1 MTFIVTV
8 IVIISLN
15 VSYFNNPD
23 VLDQSLSKV
32 AKLKHLVFDKTSFKK
47 SKVVFLVSQCRSG
60 SSILGELFNQ
70 RTNVSYLYEPLYPF
84 REKNCVELPK
94 SLKESSVE
102 ALNAMTK
109 CNFTKLQQLYKKAFH
124 FTKQADNA
132 GCLSNKICFS
142 TCNKCSK
149 FLKRDAK
156 SEKLINSRGFVYLDK
171 LNSHCKKSLFFAAKL
186 NYLRGVE
193 SIAPLVNS
201 NEVETK
207 VIILLRDPR
216 AILKSLLKA
225 RGISN
230 PDLNYIK
237 KEAEIICNRLEKN
250 TLYKLQSQNSR
261 IIIVKHEE
269 FSLQPIFW
277 TEKIY
282 KFIGFPP
289 TTELINW
296 VNSAT
301 SGGNSNDQFGTKRD
315 SFKVINSWRNSLSF
329 EQVDA
334 VQGVCNLD
342 LLRYKV
348 FDSETELRNLKTPSF
363 QPFN

>member
-1 MTFIVTV
+1 MILLP
-8 IVIISLN
+8 IIN
-15 VSYFNNPD
+15 TYD
-23 VLDQSLSKV
+23 YHKYLSI
-32 AKLKHLVFDKTSFKK
+32 AKNFSAKNFQNLLKF
-47 SKVVFLVSQCRSG
+47 
-60 SSILGELFNQ
+60 
-70 RTNVSYLYEPLYPF
+70 
-84 REKNCVELPK
+84 
-94 SLKESSVE
+94 
-102 ALNAMTK
+102 A
-109 CNFTKLQQLYKKAFH
+109 QLYSKK
-124 FTKQADNA
+124 
-132 GCLSNKICFS
+132 
-142 TCNKCSK
+142 
-149 FLKRDAK
+149 
-156 SEKLINSRGFVYLDK
+156 EY
-171 LNSHCKKSLFFAAKL
+171 
-186 NYLRGVE
+186 
-193 SIAPLVNS
+193 
-201 NEVETK
+201 
-207 VIILLRDPR
+207 
-216 AILKSLLKA
+216 
-225 RGISN
+225 
-230 PDLNYIK
+230 YIFR